1 MIAEIINVGTEL
13 LLGDIINTNAAYLS
27 RELKEL
33 GIFCYYQSVVGD
45 NVERF
50 KELLRSSIQRSD
62 LVIITGG
69 LGPTYDDMTKESVA
83 QVLGKEMVF
92 HPETYERIKD
102 IFRQSKREL
111 TENNKKQAYRIEGSE
126 VLINH
131 QGTAPGLY
139 LEDEQCTII
148 LLPGPPNELR
158 PMFEKYVIPKLKE
171 SSDLTLVSKNIYMT
185 GIGESQVEDILN
197 KEMSQGTNPTIAPY
211 AFIDGLVVRVTAS
224 AQTERAALELI
235 NPIEDKIVKR
245 FKKYVYSVDMPLI
258 EEVVVD
264 LLRGFN
270 LKVSVAESCTGGLL
284 AQRIT
289 SIPGSSSV
297 FDLGVVTYSNQQKID
312 LLNVDS
318 ELIKEVGA
326 VSEEVVREM
335 ATNVQILGQADY
347 GLAISGVAGPDSSE
361 QKPVGL
367 VYIGVAT
374 KDEVV
379 VKKLELGRGYHN
391 DRQRIR
397 QLSSTYLMKLL
408 IDLISSDSK
417 LNNN

>member
-45 NVERF
+45 NVDRF

-131 QGTAPGLY
+131 QGTAPGLF

>member
-131 QGTAPGLY
+131 QGTAPGLF

-245 FKKYVYSVDMPLI
+245 FRNYVYSVDVPLI

-264 LLRGFN
+264 LLKGFN

-297 FDLGVVTYSNQQKID
+297 FDLGVVTYSNQQKIN